1 MYSDST
7 ADSILGTAEL
17 STTITNGQFAFPT
30 NNSPS
35 SFGVLRVV
43 TAAEGT
49 SKVGGEGG
57 A

>member
-17 STTITNGQFAFPT
+17 STTITNGQFAFPA